1 MQRKKLL
8 LFCLPL
14 LLAAFV
20 FGGFSAKAAPV
31 TLTAEEWQTLTHELS
46 ALEARTNARQM
57 LINELKAASGGLNE
71 SNNELK
77 AELERLKMLQIEQK
91 KSLSKT
97 EQALKESEQSLIQ
110 WKKEEL
116 KKRTSLEHKK
126 RAWQIIAVAA
136 VIAAAVK

>member
-1 MQRKKLL
+1 M
-8 LFCLPL
+8 
-14 LLAAFV
+14 
-20 FGGFSAKAAPV
+20 KAAPV
-31 TLTAEEWQTLTHELS
+31 TLTEAEWQTLTHELN
-46 ALEARTNARQM
+46 ALEARTNERQQ

-71 SNNELK
+71 NNNNLK
-77 AELERLKMLQIEQK
+77 AEINQLKALQIEQRQ
-91 KSLSKT
+91 SLTRT
-97 EQALKESEQSLIQ
+97 EKALKESERSLMR

>member
-8 LFCLPL
+8 LLPL
-14 LLAAFV
+14 FLAAFL
-20 FGGFSAKAAPV
+20 FGGFSVKAAPV
-31 TLTAEEWQTLTHELS
+31 TLTAEEWQTLTHELN
-46 ALEARTNARQM
+46 ALEARTNERQQ
-57 LINELKAASGGLNE
+57 LINELRKASGGLNA
-71 SNNELK
+71 SNKELK
-77 AELERLKMLQIEQK
+77 AELEQLRVLQTEQK

-97 EQALKESEQSLIQ
+97 EQALKESEQSLMK

-116 KKRTSLEHKK
+116 EKRTSLERKK

>member
-8 LFCLPL
+8 LFLLPL
-14 LLAAFV
+14 FLAAFL
-20 FGGFSAKAAPV
+20 FGGFSVKAAPV
-31 TLTAEEWQTLTHELS
+31 TLTAEEWQTLTHELN
-46 ALEARTNARQM
+46 ALEARTNERQQ
-57 LINELKAASGGLNE
+57 LINELRKASGGLNA
-71 SNNELK
+71 SNKELK
-77 AELERLKMLQIEQK
+77 AELEQLRVLQTEQK

-97 EQALKESEQSLIQ
+97 EQALKESEQSLMK

-116 KKRTSLEHKK
+116 EKRTSLERKK

>member
-1 MQRKKLL
+1 MQRKRLL
-8 LFCLPL
+8 YICLPL
-14 LLAAFV
+14 LLAVFL

-31 TLTAEEWQTLTHELS
+31 ALTAAEWQTLTSELS
-46 ALEARTNARQM
+46 ALEARTNERES
-57 LINELKAASGGLNE
+57 LINELRAASGGLNT

-77 AELERLKMLQIEQK
+77 AELERLKMLQTEQRQ
-91 KSLSKT
+91 SLSKT
-97 EQALKESEQSLIQ
+97 EKALKESEQSLIK

>member
-1 MQRKKLL
+1 MQRKRLSL
-8 LFCLPL
+8 CLLPL
-14 LLAAFV
+14 LLAAFL

-31 TLTAEEWQTLTHELS
+31 TLTAEEWQTLTHELN
-46 ALEARTNARQM
+46 ALEMRTNERQT

-71 SNNELK
+71 SNSELK
-77 AELERLKMLQIEQK
+77 AEINQLKMLQIEQRR
-91 KSLSKT
+91 SLTQT
-97 EQALKESEQSLIQ
+97 EQALKESEQSLMK

>member
-1 MQRKKLL
+1 M
-8 LFCLPL
+8 
-14 LLAAFV
+14 AAFV

>member
-1 MQRKKLL
+1 
-8 LFCLPL
+8 
-14 LLAAFV
+14 
-20 FGGFSAKAAPV
+20 
-31 TLTAEEWQTLTHELS
+31 
-46 ALEARTNARQM
+46 M

-71 SNNELK
+71 SNSELK
-77 AELERLKMLQIEQK
+77 AEINQLKMLQIEQRR
-91 KSLSKT
+91 SLTQT
-97 EQALKESEQSLIQ
+97 EQALKESEQSLMK

>member
-1 MQRKKLL
+1 MQKRRLL
-8 LFCLPL
+8 LCLLPL
-14 LLAAFV
+14 FLAAFL
-20 FGGFSAKAAPV
+20 FGGFSVKAAPV
-31 TLTAEEWQTLTHELS
+31 TLTAAEWQTLTHELS
-46 ALEARTNARQM
+46 ALEARTIERQQ
-57 LINELKAASGGLNE
+57 LINELRAASGGLNA

-77 AELERLKMLQIEQK
+77 AELERLKALQTEQK
-91 KSLSKT
+91 KSLTRT
-97 EQALKESEQSLIQ
+97 EKALKESEQSLIR